1 MQPPALALAAFSV
14 PLPALFPGSAAVG
27 AYAAS
32 VEFRLHLVLAML
44 AYSLFTIAILHAVL
58 MAVAERRLHRK
69 EGGMGL
75 GALPP
80 LLTLERL
87 LFRLIGAAF
96 VLLTL
101 TLATGIAY
109 SETLFGRAMRF
120 DHKTVFAVLSW
131 LTFGGL
137 LAGRWLHGWRGRT
150 ALRWTLT
157 GFVLLILAYVGSRF
171 VPKSSSAAPESLM
184 EQIPLCWAF
193 SALVLM
199 LVLSAY
205 FSIAETAMMAIDR
218 HRLKHLVSEGH
229 SGAIRVTELLEGAPT
244 ACSAGSSS
252 ATRSPSRWRPP
263 SPALSRCGYSARKTG
278 SPISSAPSSSASW
291 SSCSPRSR
299 PR

>member
-1 MQPPALALAAFSV
+1 VPDIVIHVVASALYAALALHFWNSRWRTQAAPAPGGLRGWERAAILVPLALHGGLLYAEVFARAELRFGFAYALSAMFWLAVLFYWLESFFYDLDAMQPPALALAALSV

-27 AYAAS
+27 AYAAA

-69 EGGMGL
+69 GAGL
-75 GALPP
+75 GLVSLPP

-109 SETLFGRAMRF
+109 SETLFGRALRF

-137 LAGRWLHGWRGRT
+137 LAGRWLYGWRGRT

-171 VPKSSSAAPESLM
+171 V
-184 EQIPLCWAF
+184 
-193 SALVLM
+193 
-199 LVLSAY
+199 
-205 FSIAETAMMAIDR
+205 
-218 HRLKHLVSEGH
+218 
-229 SGAIRVTELLEGAPT
+229 LEVILGRT
-244 ACSAGSSS
+244 
-252 ATRSPSRWRPP
+252 
-263 SPALSRCGYSARKTG
+263 
-278 SPISSAPSSSASW
+278 
-291 SSCSPRSR
+291 
-299 PR
+299 